1 VSASADGPRAAQRP
15 PEPQQALIVIAN
27 SEALAGS
34 GMASLR
40 GLTLRVAA
48 AGLDACDVAKAAAAA
63 VELTANGV
71 SFAGREYQLA
81 PAARMFLV
89 GAGKATLAIAAALER
104 VLGDRLDRG
113 AVVVRDGED
122 TIALERVEVLVA
134 DHPLPSDRSV
144 VGARRVLEI
153 AAAAQEGDL
162 VIGSFT
168 GGSSALVSLP
178 PDGVSAA
185 EKRRLHE
192 LLLGSGAPITAVN
205 AVRKQVSAIKGGRL
219 AARIAP
225 ATLVNLTVSDV
236 AGDVLDVLTDPT
248 VEDSTT
254 AEDAIAVLRARG
266 LWDDVPPSV
275 RRHLRTAGAAPVRL
289 EREPQTVL
297 LVTGASVCEA
307 MLDEARAAGVE
318 AHLVSTELEGEATE
332 VGRALAE
339 IGANPPV
346 AAPCVLVGCGGEST
360 VAVGDGAA
368 FGEGGPNQEAALAL
382 ALALPPGAAVA
393 ACLLDTDGSDGGT
406 PIAGAVVDG
415 DTVRR
420 AAAAGIDL
428 AAAVAGHRSAEAI
441 AALGDQVITG
451 PTQTNVNDL
460 FVLTIGAVVAGLSA

>member
-1 VSASADGPRAAQRP
+1 VI
-15 PEPQQALIVIAN
+15 PERTAIAN
-27 SEALAGS
+27 SEALGGS
-34 GMASLR
+34 GMGPLR
-40 GLTLRVAA
+40 ELALRVSA
-48 AGLDACDVAKAAAAA
+48 AGLDACDVGRATEEA
-63 VELTANGV
+63 VEITANGLA
-71 SFAGREYQLA
+71 FAGREYELG
-81 PAARMFLV
+81 PGARVFLV
-89 GAGKATLAIAAALER
+89 GSGKATLAIAAALER
-104 VLGDRLDRG
+104 VLGDRLDGG

-122 TIALERVEVLVA
+122 TIALEHVEVLAA

-144 VGARRVLEI
+144 AGARRLLEI
-153 AAAAQEGDL
+153 AAAAREGDL

-168 GGSSALVSLP
+168 GGSSALASLP

-192 LLLGSGAPITAVN
+192 VLLGSGAPITEVN

-219 AARIAP
+219 AAGIAP

-236 AGDVLDVLTDPT
+236 AGDVLDAITDPT
-248 VEDSTT
+248 VENGST
-254 AEDAIAVLRARG
+254 AEDAIAVLRDRG
-266 LWDDVPPSV
+266 LWDEVPASV
-275 RRHLRTAGAAPVRL
+275 RNHLEAGRAATVHL

-297 LVTGASVCEA
+297 LVTGASACEA
-307 MLDEARAAGVE
+307 MLAEGRAAGVE
-318 AHLVSTELEGEATE
+318 AHLVSTDLEGEATE

-339 IGANPPV
+339 VGANPPV
-346 AAPCVLVGCGGEST
+346 TAPCVLVGCGGEAT
-360 VAVGDGAA
+360 VALGDGAS

-382 ALALPPGAAVA
+382 ALALPPGAEVA

-415 DTVRR
+415 DTVGR

-460 FVLTIGAVVAGLSA
+460 FVLAVGASGPEAP